1 MAIVQ
6 RVQDILLKPKEAW
19 PVIAAE
25 AGDVKS
31 VYTNYLVILA
41 AIPAV
46 AGFIGMSIFGMS
58 FLGATIRTPFFS
70 GLATMVVGYV
80 LSLVMVYVLA
90 LIANALAPTFGGE
103 KNLLNAVKLIAYGA
117 TAGMVG
123 GVFNLL
129 PMLSMLGVLAGLYSI
144 YLIYTGIPVL
154 MKSPPD
160 KALGFTAVLL
170 VCGVVAS
177 LILGAVTA
185 MFSGMGMGAG
195 HMMGG
200 ASSDG
205 ANVSIK
211 VPGTEIS
218 IDTAKL
224 EAASKK
230 MEAASKQMEAAQA
243 SGDQEAASKAMGAM
257 LGAAL
262 GGGGDNGKPFPPE
275 QLQTFVPEKMSD
287 MPRTSIEARTD
298 NAMGLSFSSV
308 EAQYSKDSASLELK
322 VQDIGAVKAL
332 AMGMAAWA
340 SSTVNRETQTEVERV
355 YKKDGIAYKEQYQ
368 KDGSHADFSMMLPN
382 GLMVDASANGMA
394 MNALKASLAGIDM
407 RALGALARQK

>member
-1 MAIVQ
+1 MNLVQ
-6 RVQDILLKPKEAW
+6 RVQEILLKPKDTW
-19 PVIAAE
+19 PVIE
-25 AGDVKS
+25 GEGGDIPSIYK
-31 VYTNYLVILA
+31 NYLVFLA

-46 AGFIGMSIFGMS
+46 ATFIGFSVFGIS
-58 FLGATIRTPFFS
+58 VFGANIRVPFLS
-70 GLATMVVGYV
+70 GLVNMVVGFV

-90 LIANALAPTFGGE
+90 LIVNALAPTFKGE
-103 KNLLNAVKLIAYGA
+103 KNLLNAFKLIAYGS

-123 GVFNLL
+123 GIFSVL
-129 PMLSMLGVLAGLYSI
+129 PSLSMLGFIAALYSI

-154 MKSPPD
+154 MKAPAD
-160 KALGFTAVLL
+160 KAMGYTAVLM
-170 VCGVVAS
+170 VCGVVAG
-177 LILGAVTA
+177 LVMGAVSA
-185 MFSGMGMGAG
+185 MFTGGSAAS
-195 HMMGG
+195 MMGG
-200 ASSDG
+200 AASDG

-211 VPGTEIS
+211 VPGTDIS

-230 MEAASKQMEAAQA
+230 MEAAGKQMEAAQA

-262 GGGGDNGKPFPPE
+262 GGGGDSKPFPPE
-275 QLQTFVPEKMSD
+275 QLQTFVPEKMGE

-308 EAQYSKDSASLELK
+308 EAQYSKDSASMELK

-355 YKKDGIAYKEQYQ
+355 YKKDGIAYKEEYQ
-368 KDGSHADFSMMLPN
+368 KDGSRADFSMMLPN
-382 GLMVDASANGMA
+382 GLMVEATANGMG
-394 MNALKASLAGIDM
+394 MDALKTALAGVDM
-407 RALGALARQK
+407 RALGALTRQK